1 LGLYIIVQQFES
13 HLIYP
18 LVIRKVVGVSP
29 VIVIL
34 ALIIG
39 AKLAGFLGIVLSV
52 PMVSALMEFV
62 DDIEKRKV
70 QFWQKAEELENI

>member
-1 LGLYIIVQQFES
+1 LGLYVIIQQFES

-18 LVIRKVVGVSP
+18 LVVKKVVGVSP

-62 DDIEKRKV
+62 DDIEKRKIL
-70 QFWQKAEELENI
+70 FWQKAEELEKV